1 MAIDKG
7 PNKQPV
13 KQKSKYKQ
21 GVFGLVHTTFNLW
34 LRKLPQYAV
43 IVGITGT
50 VLLVLQ
56 SMLLLSIFGIV
67 GFDLLE
73 LIGTAPLDVVLNLLI
88 YDIQVGILVLVVI
101 LSVTGLAVYA
111 VVAGAAIHFALTD
124 YESPNSGDI
133 RESFSFALDRIG
145 TLVGVQL
152 LVSIVVVGLAFVAS
166 LVMVMFDY
174 FVGIPLFILVIYI
187 GVRLAPAQAVAIAED
202 RGAMESLTIS
212 WYLTGGHF
220 WHVFFGQI
228 VMSIAF
234 FFIEIAVGVMV
245 GVVAVII
252 FFSPTSIL
260 IATLISS
267 LLLSSSNYI
276 YFAVLFRD
284 LEARGPFGN
293 HERNQ

>member
-7 PNKQPV
+7 PSKQPV
-13 KQKSKYKQ
+13 KQKNKYKQ
-21 GVFGLVHTTFNLW
+21 GVFGLVRTTFNLW

-50 VLLVLQ
+50 VLLILQ
-56 SMLLLSIFGIV
+56 SMILLSIFGV
-67 GFDLLE
+67 EGFDLLE

-88 YDIQVGILVLVVI
+88 YDIPVGILVLVVI
-101 LSVTGLAVYA
+101 LSVIGLAVYA

-133 RESFSFALDRIG
+133 RESFSFVFDRIG

-152 LVSIVVVGLAFVAS
+152 LESIVVVGLAFVAG
-166 LVMVMFDY
+166 LVMVMFDI
-174 FVGIPLFILVIYI
+174 FVGIALFILVIYI

-212 WYLTGGHF
+212 WYLTGGQF

-234 FFIEIAVGVMV
+234 FVIEIAVGVMV
-245 GVVAVII
+245 GVFAVI

-267 LLLSSSNYI
+267 FLLSSSNYI